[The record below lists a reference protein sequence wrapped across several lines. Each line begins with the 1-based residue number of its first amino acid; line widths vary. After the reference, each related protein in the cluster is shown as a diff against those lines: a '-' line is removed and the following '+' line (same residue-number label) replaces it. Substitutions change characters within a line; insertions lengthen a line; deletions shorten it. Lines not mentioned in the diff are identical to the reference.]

1 MPLIDTVKPE
11 KAENQIKDTYDMLLN
26 LAGEI
31 PKSLEL
37 FSVSP
42 GLLRLRRKLLEYYL
56 SSNLNP
62 SLLTFIRYLTSENCN
77 SGACA
82 RFNAGLLKG
91 NGMSDTDLET
101 VQQNPENA
109 PLGDKE
115 KKLLAF
121 VLNAVADPESTSQA
135 DIDELRKLGWNDQE
149 IFEAA
154 HQGADMVLVGNL
166 MKIFHM
172 R

>member
-1 MPLIDTVKPE
+1 
-11 KAENQIKDTYDMLLN
+11 
-26 LAGEI
+26 
-31 PKSLEL
+31 
-37 FSVSP
+37 
-42 GLLRLRRKLLEYYL
+42 
-56 SSNLNP
+56 
-62 SLLTFIRYLTSENCN
+62 
-77 SGACA
+77 
-82 RFNAGLLKG
+82 
-91 NGMSDTDLET
+91 MSDTDLET